1 MGWPR
6 AAFECARNSRR
17 RNSGI
22 EGGRGS
28 DRVRRDGI
36 DTGRDWEREREEIMV
51 VVWMEG

>member
-1 MGWPR
+1 VCQELE
-6 AAFECARNSRR
+6 AEEL
-17 RNSGI
+17 GI